1 MKYLKEARTML
12 VTALVVFLAM
22 QVLVQII
29 QPYVPLILGAIVVIT
44 VGWFVY
50 SRATRL

>member
-1 MKYLKEARTML
+1 MKYLKEVRTAL

-22 QVLVQII
+22 QVLMQII
-29 QPYVPLILGAIVVIT
+29 QPFIPLIVIGVVVLSI
-44 VGWFVY
+44 GWYVY